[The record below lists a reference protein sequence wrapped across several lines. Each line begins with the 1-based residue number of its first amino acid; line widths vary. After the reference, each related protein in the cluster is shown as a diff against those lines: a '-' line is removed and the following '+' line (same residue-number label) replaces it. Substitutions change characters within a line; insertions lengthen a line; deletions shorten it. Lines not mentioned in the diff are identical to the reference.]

1 MEKVIFVILAC
12 SLGLSINIWFSL
24 LKYSWANTPIQRQVS
39 IILPAAAMIITW
51 AISSNIFLSLGMI
64 GALSII
70 RVRPKSLFV

>member
-1 MEKVIFVILAC
+1 MEKILSVILAC
-12 SLGLSINIWFSL
+12 GLGLSINIWFSL
-24 LKYSWANTPIQRQVS
+24 LKYEWTNTPIQRQVA

-70 RVRPKSLFV
+70 RLSTPE